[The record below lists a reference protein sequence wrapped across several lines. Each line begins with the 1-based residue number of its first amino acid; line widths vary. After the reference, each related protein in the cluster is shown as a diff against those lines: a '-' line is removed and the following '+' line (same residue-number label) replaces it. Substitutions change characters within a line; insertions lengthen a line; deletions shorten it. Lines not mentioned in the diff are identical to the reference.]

1 MIKVIIF
8 DFDGV
13 LIDSINNMK
22 FAWKNSC
29 KKCGIKVSFNDYKKY
44 IGLPFNKILSN
55 LKIDKK
61 KFLQVTKS
69 YNFFSTKKIH
79 LLKLS
84 KKNTYFLKSLI
95 KKGYILSLFTSKNR
109 KRSNLILGNNKKLF
123 KHRVFPSKNLRGKP
137 YPDGIKK
144 ILSMGTYKK
153 NEVIYLGDTE
163 YDYLCA
169 KNARIKYIHA
179 NWGYQKIKIKK
190 VRKINKLTDLKG
202 YLNSEK

>member
-13 LIDSINNMK
+13 LINSITNMK
-22 FAWKNSC
+22 FAWINSC

-44 IGLPFNKILSN
+44 IGLPFNKILSHLN
-55 LKIDKK
+55 IDKK
-61 KFLQVTKS
+61 KFLPITKN
-69 YNFFSTKKIH
+69 YNFFSIKKIH
-79 LLKLS
+79 SLKLS
-84 KKNTYFLKSLI
+84 KKNTNFLKLLI
-95 KKGYILSLFTSKNR
+95 KKNYILCLFTSKNR

-123 KHRVFPSKNLRGKP
+123 KHKIFPSKNLRGKP

-144 ILSMGTYKK
+144 ILSLGAYKK

-163 YDYLCA
+163 YDYLSA
-169 KNARIKYIHA
+169 KKARIKYIHA
-179 NWGYQKIKIKK
+179 NWGYQKIRDKK
-190 VRKINKLTDLKG
+190 VEKINKLTDLKG

>member
-13 LIDSINNMK
+13 LIDSIKNMK

-44 IGLPFNKILSN
+44 IGLPFNKILSH

-179 NWGYQKIKIKK
+179 NWGYQKIQIKK
-190 VRKINKLTDLKG
+190 VKKINKLTDLKG

>member
-29 KKCGIKVSFNDYKKY
+29 KKCGVKVSFNDYKKY
-44 IGLPFNKILSN
+44 IGLPFNKILSH

-61 KFLQVTKS
+61 KFLRVTKS

-84 KKNTYFLKSLI
+84 KKILI
-95 KKGYILSLFTSKNR
+95 F
-109 KRSNLILGNNKKLF
+109 
-123 KHRVFPSKNLRGKP
+123 
-137 YPDGIKK
+137 
-144 ILSMGTYKK
+144 
-153 NEVIYLGDTE
+153 
-163 YDYLCA
+163 
-169 KNARIKYIHA
+169 
-179 NWGYQKIKIKK
+179 
-190 VRKINKLTDLKG
+190 
-202 YLNSEK
+202 

>member
-13 LIDSINNMK
+13 LINSINNMK
-22 FAWKNSC
+22 FAWINSC
-29 KKCGIKVSFNDYKKY
+29 KKCGIKVSFNNYKKY
-44 IGLPFNKILSN
+44 VGLPFNKILSN

-61 KFLQVTKS
+61 KFLLITKN

-84 KKNTYFLKSLI
+84 KKNTFFLKSLI

-123 KHRVFPSKNLRGKP
+123 KYRIFPSKNLRGKP

-144 ILSMGTYKK
+144 ILSMGAYKK
-153 NEVIYLGDTE
+153 DEVIYLGDTE
-163 YDYLCA
+163 YDYLSA
-169 KNARIKYIHA
+169 KKAQIKYIHA
-179 NWGYQKIKIKK
+179 NWGYQKIKNKK
-190 VRKINKLTDLKG
+190 VEKINKLTDLKG

>member
-13 LIDSINNMK
+13 LINSINNMK

-44 IGLPFNKILSN
+44 IGLPFNKILSH

-109 KRSNLILGNNKKLF
+109 NRSNLILGNNKKLF

-144 ILSMGTYKK
+144 ILSMGAYKK

-163 YDYLCA
+163 YDYLSA
-169 KNARIKYIHA
+169 RKARIKYIHA
-179 NWGYQKIKIKK
+179 NWGYQKIRNKE
-190 VRKINKLTDLKG
+190 VEKINKLTDLKG